1 MRPFMI
7 RLCLWSHT
15 WQPFSRDP
23 RKDKWRP
30 EAELS
35 RLKVTPA
42 ISHGLNPRYEA
53 EYAQWF
59 EGNLDQVM
67 ESVKSGEKE
76 GLPAPA
82 SPGPSRPSGGSPE
95 IPPSLQPPQQES
107 LPPFH
112 RSHLPPAA

>member
-82 SPGPSRPSGGSPE
+82 ALGPNEGSPE
-95 IPPSLQPPQQES
+95 THPGCQPPQGEK
-107 LPPFH
+107 LAAWR
-112 RSHLPPAA
+112 RSA